1 MRTTHALLLKYYHDP
16 RYHFADITVC
26 YRDRGAPGDQTC
38 VGGEQ
43 IVRLDAQYMEV
54 LSETGTT
61 AIPYHR
67 IIQIRY
73 NAQIIWDYG
82 NR

>member
-1 MRTTHALLLKYYHDP
+1 MRTTHALLLKYFHDP
-16 RYHFADITVC
+16 RYRFADITVC
-26 YRDRGAPGDQTC
+26 YRDRGAPGDETC
-38 VGGEQ
+38 VRGEQ
-43 IVRLDAQYMEV
+43 IVFLDAQYMEII
-54 LSETGTT
+54 SKTGTA

-73 NAQIIWDYG
+73 NDQIIWDYG

>member
-1 MRTTHALLLKYYHDP
+1 MRTTHALLLKYFHDP

-38 VGGEQ
+38 VRGEQ
-43 IVRLDAQYMEV
+43 IVCLDAQYMEII
-54 LSETGTT
+54 SETGTAT
-61 AIPYHR
+61 IPYHR
-67 IIQIRY
+67 IVQIRY
-73 NAQIIWDYG
+73 HDQIIWDYG